1 MPPRR
6 RTLRS
11 VASDGEN
18 SDEASTQPADQHI
31 RGRGR
36 GRGRGQGVR
45 GRGARVRG
53 GRASQTTRESIPA
66 ETENRHPP
74 RRSALEAAVV
84 GLQGVVEALTGLI
97 SEQGA
102 EDAPQVTPEV
112 TPNQPE
118 PSVQPVQDEGRN
130 IAISLSLFL
139 KLKPPTFSE
148 DGSFSK
154 KCKWGNEGK
163 SLVQDGSTGGSKLQ
177 NRAHTLP
184 EAPTSSTKSAGSV
197 TRSKSEA
204 RGILKLAS
212 SVDKWVI

>member
-1 MPPRR
+1 MVSKMPPRR

-36 GRGRGQGVR
+36 GKGQGVQ

-53 GRASQTTRESIPA
+53 GRASQATRMSIPA
-66 ETENRHPP
+66 ETENRRPP
-74 RRSALEAAVV
+74 RRSALEAAVI

-97 SEQGA
+97 AEQRA

-118 PSVQPVQDEGRN
+118 PSVQPIREALGCPSQSIVELAAFQ
-130 IAISLSLFL
+130 LQ
-139 KLKPPTFSE
+139 E

-154 KCKWGNEGK
+154 KRKWGNEGK
-163 SLVQDGSTGGSKLQ
+163 SLVQDGSTGGSKLK
-177 NRAHTLP
+177 N
-184 EAPTSSTKSAGSV
+184 
-197 TRSKSEA
+197 
-204 RGILKLAS
+204 
-212 SVDKWVI
+212 